1 MKNARQTPEPRL
13 ISPGDLIGS
22 GEVMALLGITH
33 RSTLARR
40 IEAGTIPT
48 LAQLD
53 GPGGPYVFDR
63 HDIEALAAQ
72 QAGQQK

>member
-1 MKNARQTPEPRL
+1 MEPSQEPRL

-22 GEVMALLGITH
+22 GEVMELLGIDH
-33 RSTLARR
+33 RSTLKRR
-40 IEAGTIPT
+40 IEAGTIPY

-63 HDIEALAAQ
+63 HDIERLAAVRDER
-72 QAGQQK
+72 

>member
-1 MKNARQTPEPRL
+1 MAVHDRPAPEPRL
-13 ISPGDLIGS
+13 ISPGDLIGAA
-22 GEVMALLGITH
+22 EAARLLGITV
-33 RSTLARR
+33 RSTLIRR
-40 IEAGTIPT
+40 VEAGRIPY

-72 QAGQQK
+72 GGAL